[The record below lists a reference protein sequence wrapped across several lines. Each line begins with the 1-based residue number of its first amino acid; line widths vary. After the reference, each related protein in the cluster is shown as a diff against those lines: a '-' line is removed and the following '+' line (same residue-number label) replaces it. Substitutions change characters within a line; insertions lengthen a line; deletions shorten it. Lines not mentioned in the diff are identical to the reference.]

1 MGNGSPMDA
10 FVGTPAG
17 LLILVEYRYAG
28 DRVGLLFVLHS
39 EGYVP
44 FGCCYSGPC
53 MRIKGSGW
61 HGQPTV
67 PMGFTAQV
75 QKGNLAVY
83 SFNDTYY

>member
-1 MGNGSPMDA
+1 MIVNYEYSSPL
-10 FVGTPAG
+10 VG
-17 LLILVEYRYAG
+17 VETAR
-28 DRVGLLFVLHS
+28 LQ
-39 EGYVP
+39 GYSSSLMIWWVN
-44 FGCCYSGPC
+44 
-53 MRIKGSGW
+53 GSGW